1 MTNPTRA
8 LLFIATKSIT
18 AEATRATKDAAKAAA
33 SASASATA
41 YASTPQLPAS
51 SPPLSTPPP
60 YILLHHH
67 KEPSLLQYRQP
78 GSFSYLA
85 HHISS
90 AIDAAISLCVS
101 QEARDRFLSLTTA
114 PLEADANSE
123 DDGGLMGS
131 IINTRVLGQSDM
143 GFLKSLTLY
152 QELGDPLFR
161 QNSKFNIQEFMDGCR
176 WALERFHRT
185 KEELLPKLIY
195 HVDARR
201 EVFGN
206 GVENHEDSKN
216 KIMHGDV
223 PSELNYNF
231 LDIAAINPD
240 SVESSFVAMT
250 TPEALDAVKMD
261 GIMRLLLGRMV
272 GSDDASIPP
281 LATARTVDEIDKL
294 KEYYGT
300 GGVVKLIKD
309 DTKVMNVALLSAR
322 VEEIY
327 PPSPSAEQT
336 TLQKKVNDPEA
347 PLEDDSLM
355 SHCQSKNPEED
366 ESKAQVVT
374 QLEVLYELQQSSVN
388 DEGKTRTQ
396 TSVMVGKFEGCLDG
410 DPNGDELRWKL
421 ASYRPAIEYYN
432 TF

>member
-1 MTNPTRA
+1 MTNLTRA
-8 LLFIATKSIT
+8 LLLKAAKT
-18 AEATRATKDAAKAAA
+18 AEATWATNDAAKAVA
-33 SASASATA
+33 SAAAN
-41 YASTPQLPAS
+41 ASTPQLPAS
-51 SPPLSTPPP
+51 SHPSSTPPQ

-67 KEPSLLQYRQP
+67 KEPSLLQSRHP

-90 AIDAAISLCVS
+90 AIDASISLCMY

-114 PLEADANSE
+114 PSEGDTIRSE

-131 IINTRVLGQSDM
+131 IINSRVLGQSDM
-143 GFLKSLTLY
+143 GFLKPLTLFH
-152 QELGDPLFR
+152 ELGDPIFQ
-161 QNSKFNIQEFMDGCR
+161 QNPKFNIYEVLDGCG
-176 WALERFHRT
+176 WALEQFHRT
-185 KEELLPKLIY
+185 KEELLPKLMK
-195 HVDARR
+195 HVDATR
-201 EVFGN
+201 EVSDN
-206 GVENHEDSKN
+206 GVENHEDSGN
-216 KIMHGDV
+216 KVVNGDI

-231 LDIAAINPD
+231 LDVAAKNPD

-250 TPEALDAVKMD
+250 TPEALDVIKLD
-261 GIMRLLLGRMV
+261 GIMRLLLGHTV

-281 LATARTVDEIDKL
+281 LATAQTVDDVNKL

-300 GGVVKLIKD
+300 GGLVINE

-322 VEEIY
+322 VDEIY
-327 PPSPSAEQT
+327 PPPPSAEQT
-336 TLQKKVNDPEA
+336 LLLQKKDDDPDA

-355 SHCQSKNPEED
+355 PLRQSTNSEED
-366 ESKAQVVT
+366 ESKAQVIT
-374 QLEVLYELQQSSVN
+374 QLEVLYELQQSSIN

-421 ASYRPAIEYYN
+421 ASYRPAVEFYN